1 MARSAEFSQA
11 YDLFVNLTQRE
22 IKGKYKRTFLG
33 QLWSLANPLALMIVY
48 TFVFSFIIRV
58 QLPEGNPSGLNIFS
72 IWLLCGLLPWIFFT
86 SVITQGMNSL
96 IANEA
101 LIKKVYFPRSV
112 LIYSTVASL
121 LFNWVFEMGV
131 LVVALLIVGDFTV
144 ILWLPLVLVAMALLA
159 LFAVG
164 LVLMLSIANVHFRD
178 TQYFAGIALQLGMY
192 LTPVV
197 YPITMV
203 ESLSQSV
210 GPFLGGITVLDLY
223 RLNPMYSFINLF
235 RSLLYDNTWPTGGD
249 ALAVLIWT
257 ALSLSLGMLIFKK
270 NEKKLAEL
278 L

>member
-210 GPFLGGITVLDLY
+210 GPLLGGITVLDLY

-257 ALSLSLGMLIFKK
+257 VLSLSLGMLIFKK